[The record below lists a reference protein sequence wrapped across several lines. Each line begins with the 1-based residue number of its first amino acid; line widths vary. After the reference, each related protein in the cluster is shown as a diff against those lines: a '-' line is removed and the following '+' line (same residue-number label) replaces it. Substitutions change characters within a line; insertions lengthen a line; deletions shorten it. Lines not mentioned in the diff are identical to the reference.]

1 MSERCVTVQ
10 EAQNDIRMI
19 VSKSREDGGSH
30 PAGSRRENTVREFAG
45 REKQPALSTIS
56 V

>member
-19 VSKSREDGGSH
+19 VSKSRETEE
-30 PAGSRRENTVREFAG
+30 ATLLEAENTVREFAG